1 MENNNQNNAGMEM
14 FYYPKESKREVPL
27 SQYKILRCHV
37 RYTDKSRIDSVKPG
51 TLVGFTDSEGN
62 FMPISKSGKNIED
75 SKKPQ
80 IEKDVL
86 SL

>member
-1 MENNNQNNAGMEM
+1 MEDNKQNNSSMEV
-14 FYYPKESKREVPL
+14 FYYPKDTKREVPL

-51 TLVGFTDSEGN
+51 TLIGFKDSEGKVI
-62 FMPISKSGKNIED
+62 PVSKD
-75 SKKPQ
+75 SKKTNKQ
-80 IEKDVL
+80 EIEEDTL